1 MELLRVRPSVNAL
14 GRRRR
19 CLDAGG
25 DVVAAAAAA
34 ERVLAVAV
42 GAAVGS
48 RGEGQLGD
56 GRLAAVAEVVLALAP
71 DEAVQ
76 PHHYDRRADHAAT
89 AVHQ

>member
-1 MELLRVRPSVNAL
+1 MELLRPSVNAL

-25 DVVAAAAAA
+25 DVVAAAAAAA